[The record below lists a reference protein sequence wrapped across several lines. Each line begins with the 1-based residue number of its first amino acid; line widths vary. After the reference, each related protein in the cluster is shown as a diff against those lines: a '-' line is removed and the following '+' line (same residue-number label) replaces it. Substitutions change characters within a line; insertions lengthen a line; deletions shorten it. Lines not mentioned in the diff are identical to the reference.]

1 MNTGNRKK
9 YWCTC
14 SASLPFF
21 TPGLLMY
28 SWIKWGFMCELLT
41 GSNGPGRGKKQSV
54 DVRETLRSRKGEQG

>member
-1 MNTGNRKK
+1 
-9 YWCTC
+9 
-14 SASLPFF
+14 
-21 TPGLLMY
+21 MY